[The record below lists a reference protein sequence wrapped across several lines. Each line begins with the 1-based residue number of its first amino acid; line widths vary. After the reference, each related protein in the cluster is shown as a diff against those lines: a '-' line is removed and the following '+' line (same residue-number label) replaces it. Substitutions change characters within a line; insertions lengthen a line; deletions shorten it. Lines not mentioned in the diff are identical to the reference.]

1 LIVIDFID
9 MANRKHGQQVEDIL
23 RKACKGDKAR
33 IQFARISRFGLLEM
47 SRQRLHPS
55 VRESTTEGCPR
66 CQGRGSIRTVDSMA
80 LQMLTRMEDWAERGK
95 QPTLIVQVPSDT
107 GEYLMNNKRNN
118 IARIEEA
125 YDVQITLQI
134 RPDLDIPH
142 YRIERQWHENN
153 QQRVEVLED
162 TGKRI
167 KPPRPNRKLKP
178 VKAVVGIPTP
188 VPDVVVETPKKD
200 GPLQSLINLFTGKK
214 KKEPVKSAEKEA
226 VATVMK
232 SYKDA
237 IQNLTSEG
245 TLELF
250 TEEAQVYESGGV
262 EGTYANYLEHHLGP
276 ELSHFNSFIFS
287 EYTIDVVI
295 DMPFAF
301 TTETYIYTIDLK
313 ANEERGTEGR
323 IIRKKGVATSDLK
336 KIDGKWKITK
346 THTSSRNIR
355 K

>member
-1 LIVIDFID
+1 MKTYLKSIGLVVVTLLAFSSC
-9 MANRKHGQQVEDIL
+9 KEQGQ
-23 RKACKGDKAR
+23 K
-33 IQFARISRFGLLEM
+33 
-47 SRQRLHPS
+47 
-55 VRESTTEGCPR
+55 
-66 CQGRGSIRTVDSMA
+66 
-80 LQMLTRMEDWAERGK
+80 
-95 QPTLIVQVPSDT
+95 
-107 GEYLMNNKRNN
+107 
-118 IARIEEA
+118 IEE
-125 YDVQITLQI
+125 L
-134 RPDLDIPH
+134 L
-142 YRIERQWHENN
+142 HE
-153 QQRVEVLED
+153 E
-162 TGKRI
+162 
-167 KPPRPNRKLKP
+167 
-178 VKAVVGIPTP
+178 KAVVST
-188 VPDVVVETPKKD
+188 DE
-200 GPLQSLINLFTGKK
+200 
-214 KKEPVKSAEKEA
+214 SAEKET
-226 VATVMK
+226 VAAVMK

-250 TEEAQVYESGGV
+250 TEDAQVYESGGV

-287 EYTIDVVI
+287 DYTIDVII

-323 IIRKKGVATSDLK
+323 IIKKKGVATSDLK